1 MKNLKVGDIEFKLI
15 KRRSRSITT
24 KIRDGE
30 VIVSAPFYVSQK
42 EVLEVVEKQI
52 PWIEKHLEKAGRK
65 KSNARLK
72 YIDGEKI
79 YFLGGEY
86 LLKIEASA
94 KKKTVVEID
103 KERGEIIVQTS
114 SQDAQVIK
122 RAVDARFKK
131 ELMAKIDSLLPECQR
146 ITGKT
151 INSYDI
157 RKMTT
162 SWGIC
167 HIKDR
172 TVTFSLQLAQKSDE
186 EIKYIIIHELTHLIE
201 PNHSLKFK
209 EHMTRFIPDWK
220 RIKKEINS

>member
-1 MKNLKVGDIEFKLI
+1 
-15 KRRSRSITT
+15 
-24 KIRDGE
+24 
-30 VIVSAPFYVSQK
+30 
-42 EVLEVVEKQI
+42 
-52 PWIEKHLEKAGRK
+52 
-65 KSNARLK
+65 
-72 YIDGEKI
+72 
-79 YFLGGEY
+79 
-86 LLKIEASA
+86 
-94 KKKTVVEID
+94 VVEID
-103 KERGEIIVQTS
+103 KVRGEIIVQTS